1 MSNLSP
7 VYAEGV
13 AIEVF
18 FNLFNLWTSGYVYRI
33 NLKYPDLSGAP
44 EVDPS
49 LTHIDRDMGE
59 FQELSVATTIVIVV
73 AIVSSLLLPM
83 NRNAPKSEWILNPT
97 TSSVEITTKRIVIDE
112 HIASPASA

>member
-1 MSNLSP
+1 MSNLST

-18 FNLFNLWTSGYVYRI
+18 FDLFNLWTSGYVYRI
-33 NLKYPDLSGAP
+33 NLKDPDLSVAP

-49 LTHIDRDMGE
+49 HTDRDTGE
-59 FQELSVATTIVIVV
+59 FQELYVATTIVTTV
-73 AIVSSLLLPM
+73 AIVSSLLFPM
-83 NRNAPKSEWILNPT
+83 NKNAPKFEWILNPT